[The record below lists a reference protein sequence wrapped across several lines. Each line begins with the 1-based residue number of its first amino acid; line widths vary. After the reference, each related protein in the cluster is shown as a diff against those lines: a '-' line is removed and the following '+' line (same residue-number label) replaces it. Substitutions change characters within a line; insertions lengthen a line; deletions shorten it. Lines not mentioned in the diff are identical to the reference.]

1 MTTSRLVVLSVALA
15 VSGCEDPPPPIDP
28 AAHSADV
35 EAWREWRHADL
46 MQPDGWLSLVGLY
59 WLEPGR
65 NTFGSD
71 PGNKVVFRWRTHPRV
86 LGNSCSTTTRCL

>member
-15 VSGCEDPPPPIDP
+15 ASGCEDPPPPPPIDP

-35 EAWREWRHADL
+35 EAWRAWRHADL

-65 NTFGSD
+65 NLCDGT
-71 PGNKVVFRWRTHPRV
+71 
-86 LGNSCSTTTRCL
+86 

>member
-15 VSGCEDPPPPIDP
+15 ASGCEDPPPPPLPPPPIDP

-35 EAWREWRHADL
+35 EAWRAWRHADL
-46 MQPDGWLSLVGLY
+46 MQPNGWLSLVGLY

-65 NTFGSD
+65 NLCDGT
-71 PGNKVVFRWRTHPRV
+71 
-86 LGNSCSTTTRCL
+86 